1 VNAVT
6 GIILI
11 SLLLNVVCIY
21 FIYLL
26 WKKIDENHKYT
37 ESTDH
42 IEELLELFSQE
53 MRYENEQLYKL
64 ISDLNS
70 KNEQDRPDIQD
81 KTNEKGTEAI
91 NNNDINE
98 ENDEE
103 DDEVH
108 IESKKTP
115 DSNKVITLAKQGYN
129 AEQIAKMMNRGK
141 GEIELLLKFYA

>member
-1 VNAVT
+1 VN
-6 GIILI
+6 GIIFI

-26 WKKIDENHKYT
+26 WKKIVENHKST

-53 MRYENEQLYKL
+53 MRYENERLHKL
-64 ISDLNS
+64 ISDFSS
-70 KNEQDRPDIQD
+70 KNEQDRYKIH
-81 KTNEKGTEAI
+81 EKPVETGIEAI
-91 NNNDINE
+91 NSIELNE
-98 ENDEE
+98 ENKEE

-108 IESKKTP
+108 IESETKP
-115 DSNKVITLAKQGYN
+115 DTHKVIILSKQGYN
-129 AEQIAKMMNRGK
+129 AEQIAKMLNRGK

>member
-1 VNAVT
+1 MT
-6 GIILI
+6 GIIII

-26 WKKIDENHKYT
+26 WKKIDENHKKA

-70 KNEQDRPDIQD
+70 KNKHDRQEIH
-81 KTNEKGTEAI
+81 EKPIKKGIESI
-91 NNNDINE
+91 NNNTINE
-98 ENDEE
+98 ENNEE

-108 IESKKTP
+108 IESKSTP
-115 DSNKVITLAKQGYN
+115 VTNKVIILAKQGYN

-141 GEIELLLKFYA
+141 GEVELLLKFYS

>member
-1 VNAVT
+1 VN
-6 GIILI
+6 GIIFI

-26 WKKIDENHKYT
+26 WKKIVENHKST

-53 MRYENEQLYKL
+53 MRYENERLYKL
-64 ISDLNS
+64 ISDFSS
-70 KNEQDRPDIQD
+70 KNKQDRYKIHKKPVETGI
-81 KTNEKGTEAI
+81 GAI
-91 NNNDINE
+91 NSIELNE
-98 ENDEE
+98 ENNEE

-108 IESKKTP
+108 IESETKP
-115 DSNKVITLAKQGYN
+115 DTHKVIILSKQGYN
-129 AEQIAKMMNRGK
+129 AEQIAKMLNRGK